1 MKTIKECLD
10 IAVATP
16 LTTIGMG
23 NVEPGQTDGVPC
35 AALQNKKQKKCK
47 KRKMK
52 SLKDYIKRPK
62 QQSIEEAMDKGDWES
77 RVWNTDE
84 VNDFFAILNMPDKD
98 IELFA
103 DSHKEEITEY
113 SAITEI
119 SDEFI
124 LSKIPTMKE
133 LEEFEPTLLYKMLQ
147 ITKGESNAYWYDN
160 GSGLDTIC
168 IEVMDNNRDK
178 TYLFVFGADKYK
190 FDKILSEIYDV
201 TSDEFKPHTCL
212 NDIFVFDTEE

>member
-1 MKTIKECLD
+1 MDIFVGDLIKSLEAYDEDVVLVLYGDHLPSLDIKEKELKNGDLYETQYIVWSNFGLD
-10 IAVATP
+10 
-16 LTTIGMG
+16 
-23 NVEPGQTDGVPC
+23 
-35 AALQNKKQKKCK
+35 
-47 KRKMK
+47 
-52 SLKDYIKRPK
+52 
-62 QQSIEEAMDKGDWES
+62 
-77 RVWNTDE
+77 
-84 VNDFFAILNMPDKD
+84 MPDKD

-113 SAITEI
+113 AAITEI
-119 SDEFI
+119 SDDFI

-178 TYLFVFGADKYK
+178 TYLFVFGADRYN
-190 FDKILSEIYDV
+190 FSKILSVINDV

-212 NDIFVFDTEE
+212 KDIFVFDNEED

>member
-10 IAVATP
+10 VAVATP
-16 LTTIGMG
+16 LNTIGMG
-23 NVEPGQTDGVPC
+23 AVDPRNTDPIPC
-35 AALQNKKQKKCK
+35 KKQKKCK

-52 SLKDYIKRPK
+52 SLTDYIKKTK
-62 QQSIEEAMDKGDWES
+62 QQSIEESMDRGDWES

-84 VNDFFAILNMPDKD
+84 VIDFFSILGMNDND
-98 IELFA
+98 IELFN

-113 SAITEI
+113 AAVTNVSE
-119 SDEFI
+119 DFI

-147 ITKGESNAYWYDN
+147 ITKGEANAYWYDN

-168 IEVMDNNRDK
+168 LEVMDNNRDK

-190 FDKILSEIYDV
+190 FDKILSEITDV
-201 TSDEFKPHTCL
+201 TSENFKPHECL
-212 NDIFVFDTEE
+212 KDIFVFDTEE

>member
-10 IAVATP
+10 VAVTTP
-16 LTTIGMG
+16 LNTIGMG
-23 NVEPGQTDGVPC
+23 DVTPFNTDPIPC
-35 AALQNKKQKKCK
+35 KKQKKCK

-52 SLKDYIKRPK
+52 SLKDYINKAK

-77 RVWNTDE
+77 RVWNTSE
-84 VNDFFAILNMPDKD
+84 VDDFFAILDISDKD

-113 SAITEI
+113 AAITEI
-119 SDEFI
+119 TDEFI

-178 TYLFVFGADKYK
+178 TYLFVFGADRYK
-190 FDKILSEIYDV
+190 FDKILSEINDV

-212 NDIFVFDTEE
+212 KDIFVFDNEE

>member
-1 MKTIKECLD
+1 
-10 IAVATP
+10 
-16 LTTIGMG
+16 
-23 NVEPGQTDGVPC
+23 
-35 AALQNKKQKKCK
+35 
-47 KRKMK
+47 MK
-52 SLKDYIKRPK
+52 SLKDYIKITK

-77 RVWNTDE
+77 RVWNTSE
-84 VNDFFAILNMPDKD
+84 AVDFFAILDMSDKD

-113 SAITEI
+113 AAITEI
-119 SDEFI
+119 SDDFI

-147 ITKGESNAYWYDN
+147 ITKGESNSYWYDN

-178 TYLFVFGADKYK
+178 TYLFVFGADRYK
-190 FDKILSEIYDV
+190 FDKILSEINDV

-212 NDIFVFDTEE
+212 KDIFVFDTEE